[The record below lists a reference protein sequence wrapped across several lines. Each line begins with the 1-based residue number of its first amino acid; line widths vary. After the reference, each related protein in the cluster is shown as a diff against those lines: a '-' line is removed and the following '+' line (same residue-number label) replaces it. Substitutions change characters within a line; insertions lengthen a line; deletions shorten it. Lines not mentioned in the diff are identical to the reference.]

1 MASGTPTNRTNINLP
16 VDISKDI
23 IAKAVESSAVMALGR
38 KVTLPGRG
46 KEIPVILGDPEAS
59 WVSETGKKPVSN
71 PNLSQKILRPYK
83 LAVIVP
89 FSNEFKRDLTELYD
103 EIVRRLPAALG
114 KKFDETVFG
123 FTDAPGSDFDN
134 FASVTG
140 QEIGTDTYDGLVAA
154 DTDISVHGGI
164 VNGYALSPQGKG
176 VLLAAKD
183 KNDRPIFINS
193 VAEGAIPMVLGSKT
207 HLSRGAYNQ
216 GTNVV
221 GFAGD
226 WTMAMWGAVNE
237 IELKI
242 SDQATL
248 DLGDGNVIY
257 LWQQNMFAVLAEI
270 EVGFRADTSVFNK
283 LTATPEVSG

>member
-1 MASGTPTNRTNINLP
+1 MASGTPTNRTNITLP
-16 VDISKDI
+16 VDISTDI
-23 IAKAVESSAVMALGR
+23 IAKAVESSAVMALGH

-71 PNLSQKILRPYK
+71 PNLTQKILRPYK

-89 FSNEFKRDLTELYD
+89 FSNEFKRDLTTLYD
-103 EIVRRLPAALG
+103 EIISRLPAALG

-123 FTDAPGSDFDN
+123 FTSAPGSDFDT
-134 FASVTG
+134 FVSVTG
-140 QEIGTDTYDGLVAA
+140 QEIGTNAYDGLVAA
-154 DTDISVHGGI
+154 DTDISTHGGI

-176 VLLAAKD
+176 VLLASKD
-183 KNDRPIFINS
+183 STGRPLFINNTS
-193 VAEGAIPMVLGSKT
+193 EGAIPYILGSKT
-207 HLSRGAYNQ
+207 RIVRGAYNRD
-216 GTNVV
+216 TNVV

-248 DLGDGNVIY
+248 DLGNGEVIY

-270 EVGFRADTSVFNK
+270 EVGFRADTTVFNK